1 MNEQEEEEAAR
12 YDNEEK
18 EEKVSAE
25 RRNEV
30 KDIKMKLIKIYF
42 YSKKREEVTQCDQIG
57 DF

>member
-42 YSKKREEVTQCDQIG
+42 YSKMREEVTQCDQMG

>member
-42 YSKKREEVTQCDQIG
+42 YSKKREEVTQCYQIG